1 MTRDRDVYRLDLY
14 ERKHKSDKVHMCEYL
29 DTKNEQFMKEKMS
42 LEVRKYPHYLKILDS
57 HYKCI
62 LAVGRGQK
70 NGIRGNYETNQ
81 LHQVFWDMITGRF
94 RPYVFWSGMSL

>member
-29 DTKNEQFMKEKMS
+29 DTKNEQFMKKKNS
-42 LEVRKYPHYLKILDS
+42 LYENTRTDLRILDS
-57 HYKCI
+57 HYNGI

-70 NGIRGNYETNQ
+70 YGIRGNYETNQ
-81 LHQVFWDMITGRF
+81 LYQVFWDLITGRF
-94 RPYVFWSGMSL
+94 RPYVFWSGIFL